1 MRIIMEG
8 FLVAVLT
15 AIMALGGVA
24 LLNSFILGLFVKDED
39 IRIGTIIIF
48 SIIILLVMLFGM
60 DDLNK
65 LGVIVGTVITVILA
79 SLINGGG
86 SGGDN
91 GNSSSGGNSN

>member
-1 MRIIMEG
+1 MED

-15 AIMALGGVA
+15 AIMALGGTA
-24 LLNSFILGLFVKDED
+24 LLNSFVLGLFVKDED

-65 LGVIVGTVITVILA
+65 PGIIVGTVITFILA
-79 SLINGGG
+79 ILINGGG
-86 SGGDN
+86 AGGDT
-91 GNSSSGGNSN
+91 GNNNAGGNSN

>member
-1 MRIIMEG
+1 
-8 FLVAVLT
+8 
-15 AIMALGGVA
+15 MALGGVA

-39 IRIGTIIIF
+39 IKIGTIIIF

>member
-1 MRIIMEG
+1 MED

-39 IRIGTIIIF
+39 IKIGTIIIF

-79 SLINGGG
+79 SLINGEG
-86 SGGDN
+86 SGGNN

>member
-1 MRIIMEG
+1 MED

-65 LGVIVGTVITVILA
+65 PGIIVGTVITFILA
-79 SLINGGG
+79 ILINGGG
-86 SGGDN
+86 AGGDT
-91 GNSSSGGNSN
+91 GNNNAGGNSN

>member
-1 MRIIMEG
+1 MED

-39 IRIGTIIIF
+39 IKIGNIIIF

-91 GNSSSGGNSN
+91 GNSSSGENSN

>member
-1 MRIIMEG
+1 MED

-15 AIMALGGVA
+15 AIMALGSTA
-24 LLNSFILGLFVKDED
+24 LLNSFVLGLFVKDED
-39 IRIGTIIIF
+39 IKIGTIIIF

-65 LGVIVGTVITVILA
+65 PGIIVGTVITVILA

>member
-1 MRIIMEG
+1 MED

-39 IRIGTIIIF
+39 IKIGTIIIF

-91 GNSSSGGNSN
+91 GNSSSGENSN

>member
-1 MRIIMEG
+1 MED

-15 AIMALGGVA
+15 AIMALGGTA
-24 LLNSFILGLFVKDED
+24 LLNSFVLGLFVKDED
-39 IRIGTIIIF
+39 IKIGTIIIF

-86 SGGDN
+86 SGGNN

>member
-1 MRIIMEG
+1 MED

-65 LGVIVGTVITVILA
+65 LGVIVGTVITFILA
-79 SLINGGG
+79 ILINGGG
-86 SGGDN
+86 AGGDT
-91 GNSSSGGNSN
+91 GNNNAGGNSN

>member
-1 MRIIMEG
+1 MED

-15 AIMALGGVA
+15 AIMALGGTA
-24 LLNSFILGLFVKDED
+24 LLNSFVLGLFVKDED

>member
-1 MRIIMEG
+1 MED

-39 IRIGTIIIF
+39 IKIGTIIIF

-86 SGGDN
+86 SGGNN

>member
-1 MRIIMEG
+1 MED

>member
-1 MRIIMEG
+1 MED

-39 IRIGTIIIF
+39 IKIGTIIIF

>member
-1 MRIIMEG
+1 
-8 FLVAVLT
+8 
-15 AIMALGGVA
+15 MALGGVA

-86 SGGDN
+86 SGGAN